1 MFAKQ
6 AQFAL
11 AAVALSL
18 ASGAFAQTAQRN
30 VFDTETDLRMP
41 AATSANGLTREQV
54 QAAYIASRD
63 AKGISEFNPH
73 SWYFAQNN
81 NSAPALMAL
90 FSNEKAQK
98 AETKQTASAAGG
110 VSREQ
115 VRAEVLAARANG
127 QLNPFDT
134 ETDLRV
140 PASVRQPAPT
150 ALAQR

>member
-1 MFAKQ
+1 MNAKQ

-18 ASGAFAQTAQRN
+18 ASGAFAQSAQRN

-41 AATSANGLTREQV
+41 AAASANGLTRDAV
-54 QAAYIASRD
+54 QAEYVAKRD

-73 SWYFAQNN
+73 AWYFAQNAD
-81 NSAPALMAL
+81 SAPALMAL
-90 FSNEKAQK
+90 FSPKSEQTAVAK
-98 AETKQTASAAGG
+98 AEGRTRA
-110 VSREQ
+110 E

-127 QLNPFDT
+127 ELNPFDT
-134 ETDLRV
+134 ETNQRV
-140 PASVRQPAPT
+140 PQDVRRPAPT

>member
-6 AQFAL
+6 AQIAL
-11 AAVALSL
+11 AAVALSV
-18 ASGAFAQTAQRN
+18 AGGAFAQSVAPRN

-41 AATSANGLTREQV
+41 AAASAQGLTREQV
-54 QAAYIASRD
+54 QGEYIAKRD

-81 NSAPALMAL
+81 DSAPALMAL
-90 FSNEKAQK
+90 FSKGEKTQS
-98 AETKQTASAAGG
+98 ASAAGG

-134 ETDLRV
+134 ETDLRQ

>member
-18 ASGAFAQTAQRN
+18 AGGAFAQNAQRN

-41 AATSANGLTREQV
+41 AAASAEGLTREQV
-54 QAAYIASRD
+54 QGEYIAKRD
-63 AKGISEFNPH
+63 AKGISEYNPH

-90 FSNEKAQK
+90 FSNKKSEKTQS
-98 AETKQTASAAGG
+98 ASADAGLT
-110 VSREQ
+110 RDE

>member
-41 AATSANGLTREQV
+41 AAASSEGLTREQV
-54 QAAYIASRD
+54 QAAYVASRD

-73 SWYFAQNN
+73 AWYFAQNN
-81 NSAPALMAL
+81 DSAPALMAL
-90 FSNEKAQK
+90 FNKKADK
-98 AETKQTASAAGG
+98 TQTASADGRLT
-110 VSREQ
+110 REE

-127 QLNPFDT
+127 QMNPFDT

-140 PASVRQPAPT
+140 PATVRVPAPT

>member
-30 VFDTETDLRMP
+30 VFDTETDLRTP
-41 AATSANGLTREQV
+41 AAASSEGLTREQV
-54 QAAYIASRD
+54 QAAYVASRD

-81 NSAPALMAL
+81 DSAPALMAL
-90 FSNEKAQK
+90 FNKK
-98 AETKQTASAAGG
+98 AEKTQTASADGHLT
-110 VSREQ
+110 REQ

-140 PASVRQPAPT
+140 PATVRVPAPT